1 MGLLRKGNRL
11 RHFTGVDEMLL
22 NADYEVVED
31 AQLWTSPDATF
42 DGSEHFIK
50 EGRDIQVC
58 DVRYIDV
65 EVD

>member
-1 MGLLRKGNRL
+1 
-11 RHFTGVDEMLL
+11 MLL

-31 AQLWTSPDATF
+31 AQIWTSPDATF